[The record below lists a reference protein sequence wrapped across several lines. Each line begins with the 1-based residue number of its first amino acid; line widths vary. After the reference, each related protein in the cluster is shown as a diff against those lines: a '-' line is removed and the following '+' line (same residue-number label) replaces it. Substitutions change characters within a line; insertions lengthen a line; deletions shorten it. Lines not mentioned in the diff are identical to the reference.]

1 MKIELNLSEVNR
13 ARLAK
18 LAASRGETIE
28 ACASFL
34 ISKGIYTHNFAK
46 RVYIPNAKGGDHA
59 RA

>member
-34 ISKGIYTHNFAK
+34 IARGIYTHNSDHVGIYTQSK
-46 RVYIPNAKGGDHA
+46 DHDHA
-59 RA
+59 SV